1 MLESLK
7 LDIVVYCAILLGAI
21 VEILFPL
28 QLSFADPK
36 INPLRVIINASSDKV
51 IWKTMLA

>member
-7 LDIVVYCAILLGAI
+7 LDIVVCCAILLGAI

-36 INPLRVIINASSDKV
+36 INPLIINASSDKV

>member
-7 LDIVVYCAILLGAI
+7 LDIVVCCAILLGAI

-51 IWKTMLA
+51 IWTTMLA